1 VVASR
6 LRRAAIKRVM
16 PDIYKVAPDLNG
28 NVVRR
33 AVTRAIQGVGPL
45 PPAATAAQRQLDEQG
60 GDAERAVHEIIENH
74 VRLAASQG
82 LVTNVG
88 GLVTLAATIPVN
100 ITGLALLQCRMVAAI
115 AHLRGYDLGEP
126 RVRNALLLCV
136 LGEEAVTALV
146 RSKKLPGG
154 PMTVATAPAYDPELD
169 KVIAAEVTSA
179 LVSRVVGKRAGT
191 AIVRRIPLAGGV
203 VGAGSD
209 AYSTWQVGRY
219 AERELRARP
228 FTRLVKDGA
237 PPT

>member
-1 VVASR
+1 MVVSR
-6 LRRAAIKRVM
+6 LRRAAIMRVM
-16 PDIYKVAPDLNG
+16 PDVYKVAPDLNG
-28 NVVRR
+28 NVIRW
-33 AVTRAIQGVGPL
+33 AVSHAISGIGPL
-45 PPAATAAQRQLDEQG
+45 PPAATAAQRQLEEQN
-60 GDAERAVHEIIENH
+60 GDVERAVHEIVENH
-74 VRLAASQG
+74 VRLAASEG
-82 LVTNVG
+82 FVTNIG

-115 AHLRGYDLGEP
+115 AHLRGYDLSDP

-136 LGEEAVTALV
+136 LGEEHVTTLV

-154 PMTVATAPAYDPELD
+154 PMTVATAPAHDPALD
-169 KVIAAEVTSA
+169 TLIAAEVTSA

-219 AERELRARP
+219 ARRELRARP
-228 FTRLVKDGA
+228 VTRVAG
-237 PPT
+237 